1 VASPIRYRFGFDFL
15 GFRVVVVVGTLQI
28 VVVVVGRGLV
38 VVVVATAVV
47 VVPASEVDVVA
58 TVVVVVVVVVV
69 LAEVVVVVGLQ
80 FFGGFGFDLGFVVV
94 VTGFFT
100 GLCTTFRWG
109 RTVLTLSDTS
119 ACQATLVPGAG
130 DW

>member
-1 VASPIRYRFGFDFL
+1 MASPIRYRFDFL
-15 GFRVVVVVGTLQI
+15 GFS

-47 VVPASEVDVVA
+47 VVPASEVDVVG
-58 TVVVVVVVVVV
+58 VVVVVVVVVV